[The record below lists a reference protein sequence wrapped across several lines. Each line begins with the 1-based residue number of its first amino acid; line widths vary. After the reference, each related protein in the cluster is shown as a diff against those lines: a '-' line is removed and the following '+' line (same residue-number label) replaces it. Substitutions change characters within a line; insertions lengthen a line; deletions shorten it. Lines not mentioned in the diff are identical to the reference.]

1 MKPVKYGYSM
11 NMRFRSGDTGP
22 TVGISFAAFVVTP
35 SSEPR
40 PIRFSISRPDP
51 PMRSPSL
58 SHSLRRLWAQDKFG
72 YSLRVA
78 IALASSMGL
87 SWYMAEPSMVIPL
100 FLGIIASALA
110 ETDDSWLGRLSA
122 LLVTL
127 FCFSIA
133 AVSVKLLFP
142 YPLLFAAAM
151 AGATFCLVMLGALG
165 ERYATIAQ
173 ATLILSIYSMIAA
186 DQRGG
191 EVLDPWRD
199 PLLLLAGAAWYGLL
213 SIAWNALFA
222 HQPVQHSLARLYR
235 ELGQYFKLKA
245 ALFEPVRQLDVEE
258 RRLELARQNGRVVS
272 ALNATKETLLHRLG
286 NGRPGVRISHYLKL
300 YFLAQDLHERVS
312 SSHYPYQALAEA
324 FFHSDVLFRCGRLLR
339 LQSVACAELAGAVQ
353 LRQPFRYS
361 EANAQALADLE
372 ASLEHLRL
380 QSNPAWRGLLRS
392 LRALSGNLANMQRQ
406 LASASNPDALEG
418 EQDSSLLDR
427 DPQSLRDALSR
438 IRLQLTPTSLLF
450 RHALRMS
457 VALLAGYAVLH
468 TIHPEQGYWVLLTTV
483 FVCQPN
489 YGATRIK
496 LVQRITGTALGL
508 GVGWALFDLF
518 PSQQVQALFAVIAG
532 VVFFATRSSRYT
544 LATAAITLLVL
555 FCFNQV
561 GDGYGLFWPRLID
574 TLLGSLI
581 AAAAVFLILP
591 DWQGRR
597 LNQVVANTLS
607 RSADYLRQIM
617 AQYESGKRDDLAY
630 RLARRNA
637 HNADAALSTTLANM
651 LLEPGH
657 FRKEAE
663 TGFRFLI
670 LSHTLLNYLS
680 GLGAHRESLP
690 DDARDEMLE
699 DAAARL
705 AGSLDE
711 LAKALHENQRV
722 AVYSEA
728 EEALAQQLE
737 QAPEE
742 MDDAHRLLQT
752 QLGLICRQLA
762 PLRGMVAHLLRQA
775 PP

>member
-1 MKPVKYGYSM
+1 MP
-11 NMRFRSGDTGP
+11 
-22 TVGISFAAFVVTP
+22 TP
-35 SSEPR
+35 SFR
-40 PIRFSISRPDP
+40 Q
-51 PMRSPSL
+51 
-58 SHSLRRLWAQDKFG
+58 SLRRLWALEKFG
-72 YSLRVA
+72 YSLRVF
-78 IALASSMGL
+78 IALAGSMGL
-87 SWYMAEPSMVIPL
+87 SWQLGQPALVIPL

-127 FCFSIA
+127 LCFSVA
-133 AVSVKLLFP
+133 SVSVELLFP
-142 YPLLFAAAM
+142 YPLLFVLGLAAS
-151 AGATFCLVMLGALG
+151 TFALVMLGALG

-173 ATLILSIYSMIAA
+173 ATLILAIYSMIAA
-186 DQRGG
+186 DQRG
-191 EVLDPWRD
+191 EAAALQFWRD

-213 SIAWNALFA
+213 SVLWNALFT
-222 HQPVQHSLARLYR
+222 HQPVQQSLARLYR
-235 ELGQYFKLKA
+235 ELGHYFRLKA

-258 RRLELARQNGRVVS
+258 RRLQLAQQNGRVVN
-272 ALNATKETLLHRLG
+272 ALNAAKETLLNRLG
-286 NGRPGVRISHYLKL
+286 QGRPGVKINRYLKL

-324 FFHSDVLFRCGRLLR
+324 FFHSDVLFRCQRLLR
-339 LQSVACAELAGAVQ
+339 LQASACGELAEAVQ
-353 LRQPFRYS
+353 LRQAFRYS
-361 EANAQALADLE
+361 EANAQAMADLE

-392 LRALSGNLANMQRQ
+392 LRALAGNLATVQRQ
-406 LASASNPDALEG
+406 LASASDPDALQG

-427 DPQSLRDALSR
+427 QPQSLREAFNR
-438 IRLQLTPTSLLF
+438 VRQQLTPTSLLF

-457 VALLAGYAVLH
+457 IALVGGYAVLH
-468 TIHPEQGYWVLLTTV
+468 AIHPEQGYWVLLTTV

-496 LVQRITGTALGL
+496 LVQRVSGTVLGL
-508 GVGWALFDLF
+508 LAGWALFDLF
-518 PSQQVQALFAVIAG
+518 PNTQVQALFAVVAG
-532 VVFFATRSSRYT
+532 VVFFATRSTRYT

-561 GDGYGLFWPRLID
+561 GDGYGLIWPRLFD

-607 RSADYLRQIM
+607 CNSDYLRQIM
-617 AQYESGKRDDLAY
+617 RQYESGKHDDLAY

-637 HNADAALSTTLANM
+637 HNADAALSTTLSNM

-690 DDARDEMLE
+690 DDASDALLE
-699 DAAARL
+699 SAAQQLAASLDDLAAAL
-705 AGSLDE
+705 
-711 LAKALHENQRV
+711 LHKRPV
-722 AVYSEA
+722 AIYSE
-728 EEALAQQLE
+728 EEDALAQRLE
-737 QAPEE
+737 QLP
-742 MDDAHRLLQT
+742 DDTDDGHRLVQT

-762 PLRGMVAHLLRQA
+762 PLRSMAVHLLKQDAVEPGGQA
-775 PP
+775 R